1 MSDVENAVSFGVSRT
16 KAVGVAI
23 VAAILLVVG
32 SPAIVSALTKE
43 EASRCRAM
51 RNYIERRDCFES
63 LKEESK
69 AKAEEAAK
77 AKTGGA
83 PSPPA
88 PGPAIDHLSVAPDQP
103 VCADRDELAAILAA
117 GVLASS
123 PAETTTNGCQTI
135 PEDAK
140 VELLERYP
148 NGLRFLRVIKVK
160 VTSPALP
167 NSTVGFTIETGR

>member
-1 MSDVENAVSFGVSRT
+1 MSFGLSRI

-23 VAAILLVVG
+23 VAAILLVIG

-63 LKEESK
+63 LKEGPK

-77 AKTGGA
+77 AKTGNA

-88 PGPAIDHLSVAPDQP
+88 PDPATTPAIDHLSIAPDQP
-103 VCADRDELAAILAA
+103 VCVDRDALAAILAA

-123 PAETTTNGCQTI
+123 PTQAATNGCQAI

-167 NSTVGFTIETGR
+167 DSTVGFTVETGR